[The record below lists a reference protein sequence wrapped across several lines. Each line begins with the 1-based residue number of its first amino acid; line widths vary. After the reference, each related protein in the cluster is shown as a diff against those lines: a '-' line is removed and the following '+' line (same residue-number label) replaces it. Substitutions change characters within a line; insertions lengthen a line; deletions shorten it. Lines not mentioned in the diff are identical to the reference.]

1 MYNCIYDLMNEPLLC
16 MNALFICLAWLINGA
31 KYSTRENKGITTIEK
46 TLIEKTT
53 KVKYTYM
60 QR

>member
-1 MYNCIYDLMNEPLLC
+1 MNEPLLC